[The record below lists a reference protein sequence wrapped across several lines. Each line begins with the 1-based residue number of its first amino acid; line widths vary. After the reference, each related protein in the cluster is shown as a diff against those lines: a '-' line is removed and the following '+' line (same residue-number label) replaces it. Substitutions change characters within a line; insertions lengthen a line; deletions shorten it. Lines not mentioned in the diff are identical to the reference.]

1 MASIFPTFFQPDSPP
16 RSPHVERPSLLS
28 SHFLSRSIP
37 TSPMLDRSTLFLRPT
52 RRDVLL
58 CLLTLCFAY
67 LLFSPV
73 LPVEPAAPSR
83 SSTSGYRLSSLSGF
97 FPSLFSLCQTRSDEV
112 TFGETVKAVGFG
124 AADADADS
132 TKIEGGWEAAL
143 DVDEQFANLA
153 TTLKGHAPGWTVFER
168 LYIYN
173 GSFYVVT
180 ENKDEYPELRLMTST
195 GLPANNEP
203 GNEEAR
209 EPVGDEILYITSRDA
224 AKLWGTRVY
233 RMDGMTF
240 LFNDGQFID
249 HYYHF
254 AAELLLGVWR
264 AYSSYDENISAT
276 GETSLS
282 APKRMWFL
290 HQSVSEW
297 RDNPRF
303 NPTLMYALFPRT
315 ALLYP
320 EDFKDLAEQ
329 TVSGKPKAFVL
340 DRAILAD
347 RSAAFRGEWTAPTA
361 RTVASA
367 MHLGT
372 TSRWWWEPIRRAALR
387 YAGVPESIIERNLEG
402 LGAVDPAQPSD
413 PRVDAIEPLAPQG
426 TYKPVVTY
434 ISRQNSRRRLTPE
447 SHDELVAALEDRAA
461 KLGWELV
468 IVEAERMSKEEQL
481 ALAGRTTIMLG
492 VHGNGLTH
500 LLWMPPTPKS
510 AVIEMFYKGGF
521 ARDYQWTAHALG
533 IRHFGVQ
540 HDRTFTS
547 PDLPTV
553 DYPEGFQGNSITVVG
568 KVVADLIEDRL
579 AEKI

>member
-1 MASIFPTFFQPDSPP
+1 
-16 RSPHVERPSLLS
+16 
-28 SHFLSRSIP
+28 
-37 TSPMLDRSTLFLRPT
+37 
-52 RRDVLL
+52 
-58 CLLTLCFAY
+58 
-67 LLFSPV
+67 
-73 LPVEPAAPSR
+73 
-83 SSTSGYRLSSLSGF
+83 
-97 FPSLFSLCQTRSDEV
+97 
-112 TFGETVKAVGFG
+112 
-124 AADADADS
+124 
-132 TKIEGGWEAAL
+132 
-143 DVDEQFANLA
+143 
-153 TTLKGHAPGWTVFER
+153 
-168 LYIYN
+168 
-173 GSFYVVT
+173 
-180 ENKDEYPELRLMTST
+180 
-195 GLPANNEP
+195 
-203 GNEEAR
+203 
-209 EPVGDEILYITSRDA
+209 
-224 AKLWGTRVY
+224 
-233 RMDGMTF
+233 MDGMTF

>member
-1 MASIFPTFFQPDSPP
+1 
-16 RSPHVERPSLLS
+16 
-28 SHFLSRSIP
+28 
-37 TSPMLDRSTLFLRPT
+37 
-52 RRDVLL
+52 
-58 CLLTLCFAY
+58 
-67 LLFSPV
+67 
-73 LPVEPAAPSR
+73 
-83 SSTSGYRLSSLSGF
+83 
-97 FPSLFSLCQTRSDEV
+97 
-112 TFGETVKAVGFG
+112 
-124 AADADADS
+124 
-132 TKIEGGWEAAL
+132 
-143 DVDEQFANLA
+143 
-153 TTLKGHAPGWTVFER
+153 
-168 LYIYN
+168 
-173 GSFYVVT
+173 
-180 ENKDEYPELRLMTST
+180 
-195 GLPANNEP
+195 
-203 GNEEAR
+203 
-209 EPVGDEILYITSRDA
+209 
-224 AKLWGTRVY
+224 
-233 RMDGMTF
+233 
-240 LFNDGQFID
+240 
-249 HYYHF
+249 
-254 AAELLLGVWR
+254 
-264 AYSSYDENISAT
+264 
-276 GETSLS
+276 
-282 APKRMWFL
+282 MWFL

-367 MHLGT
+367 MHVGT

-481 ALAGRTTIMLG
+481 ALAGRTT
-492 VHGNGLTH
+492 VSARAKNVNYKLTTIRLCLESTAMVSRTSYGCLPPPKVP
-500 LLWMPPTPKS
+500 LLKCST
-510 AVIEMFYKGGF
+510 
-521 ARDYQWTAHALG
+521 
-533 IRHFGVQ
+533 
-540 HDRTFTS
+540 
-547 PDLPTV
+547 
-553 DYPEGFQGNSITVVG
+553 
-568 KVVADLIEDRL
+568 KVVLLETVGVAFV
-579 AEKI
+579 